1 MNILNIYKKK
11 LRIQFNYFIGKNS
24 ILSMLFSLKTLLSIQ
39 AKGENN
45 LQYSEPINALRF
57 LSADAVQ
64 KANSGH
70 PGMPMGMAE
79 IATALWSKH
88 LKHNPLNP
96 TWFDRDRFVLSNG
109 HGSMLLYS
117 LLHLTGY
124 KLSIEDIKD
133 FRQLKSKT
141 PGHPEYDIN
150 IGVETTTG
158 PLGQGIANAVGM
170 AISEKMLAAQFNKD
184 DIKPIDHYT
193 YVFLGDGC
201 LMEGISHEACSFAG
215 THELGKLI
223 CFYDQNGISIDGEID
238 NWFTDDSVKRFE
250 SYGWQTICVDG
261 HNVEEISEAISKA
274 KEEPKKPSMI
284 FCKTTIGFG
293 SPNKSGTADVH
304 GAPLG
309 DEEIEKT
316 REALG
321 WQYTAFEIPKDV
333 YDFWDSK
340 KSGAEKNATWENS
353 IKSYKDK
360 YPNDSL
366 ELERRIKGDMPAK
379 FEQNFLDFLNDC
391 NTNNLP
397 MATRKAS
404 KACLDFFVK
413 EMPELVGGSAD
424 LTPSNNTFSA
434 SSTTFSSENPSGNH
448 INYGVREFGMSAI
461 MNGMVLHGGIKPYGA
476 TFLVFT
482 DYARNAVRLSALM
495 GLPNIFVYTHDSVA
509 LGEDGPTHQPI
520 EHMVTLRSTPNMD
533 SWRPADLVET
543 AVAWKNAISSL
554 STPTCLIFSRQG
566 TSAIERTPE
575 QLSSIENGGYLL
587 EEHEDPNIT
596 IVASGSE
603 VQLAIDA
610 AQELKN
616 ESINANVVSMPSLD
630 VFLKQSNEIQN
641 KIINPNKPVLVV
653 ECAHPNSW
661 YKILNRSDKV
671 IGIETFGESAP
682 GSELLEHFG
691 FNKDNVIQTA
701 KSLVND

>member
-1 MNILNIYKKK
+1 
-11 LRIQFNYFIGKNS
+11 
-24 ILSMLFSLKTLLSIQ
+24 MLFSLKTLLSIQ

-520 EHMVTLRSTPNMD
+520 EHMVTLRSTPNMN

-543 AVAWKNAISSL
+543 AIAWKNAISSL
-554 STPTCLIFSRQG
+554 TTPTCLIFSRQG

-587 EEHEDPNIT
+587 EEHDDPNIT

>member
-1 MNILNIYKKK
+1 
-11 LRIQFNYFIGKNS
+11 
-24 ILSMLFSLKTLLSIQ
+24 MLFSLKTLLSIQ

-45 LQYSEPINALRF
+45 LQKSEPINALRF

-124 KLSIEDIKD
+124 EISIEDIKD

-201 LMEGISHEACSFAG
+201 LMEGVSHEACSFAG

-238 NWFTDDSVKRFE
+238 DWFTDDSVKRFE

-261 HNVEEISEAISKA
+261 HNVEEINGAISKA
-274 KEEPKKPSMI
+274 KEESKKPSMI
-284 FCKTTIGFG
+284 FCKTIIGFG

-316 REALG
+316 RDALD
-321 WQYTAFEIPKDV
+321 WQHPAFEVPKEV
-333 YDFWDSK
+333 YDFWDKK
-340 KSGAEKNATWENS
+340 KSGALKNATWDDS
-353 IKSYKDK
+353 IRDYKDK

-366 ELERRIKGDMPAK
+366 ELERRMKGDMPVE
-379 FEQNFLDFLNDC
+379 FEQNYLDFLNDC
-391 NTNNLP
+391 NTNNSP

-434 SSTTFSSENPSGNH
+434 SSSTFSNENPSGNH

-520 EHMVTLRSTPNMD
+520 EHMVTLRSTPNMN

-543 AVAWKNAISSL
+543 AVAWKNAVSSTT
-554 STPTCLIFSRQG
+554 TPTCLIFSRQG

-575 QLSSIENGGYLL
+575 QLSSIETGGYLL
-587 EEHEDPNIT
+587 EEHNDPNIT

-630 VFLKQSNEIQN
+630 VFLKQSNELQN

-671 IGIETFGESAP
+671 IGMETFGESAP

>member
-1 MNILNIYKKK
+1 MQK
-11 LRIQFNYFIGKNS
+11 
-24 ILSMLFSLKTLLSIQ
+24 
-39 AKGENN
+39 
-45 LQYSEPINALRF
+45 SEPINALRF

-88 LKHNPLNP
+88 LKHNPSNP

-124 KLSIEDIKD
+124 DLSIEDIKD

-141 PGHPEYDIN
+141 PGHPEYDID

-170 AISEKMLAAQFNKD
+170 AISEKILAAEFNKD

-201 LMEGISHEACSFAG
+201 LMEGVSHEACSFAA
-215 THELGKLI
+215 THNLGKLI

-238 NWFTDDSVKRFE
+238 NWFTDDSVKRFD

-261 HNVEEISEAISKA
+261 HNVEEVSDAISKA
-274 KEEPKKPSMI
+274 KEEPNKPTMI

-321 WQYTAFEIPKDV
+321 WNYSAFEVPKEV

-340 KSGAEKNATWENS
+340 KSGAGINS
-353 IKSYKDK
+353 IWDDLIRNYKEK
-360 YPNDSL
+360 YPNESL
-366 ELERRIKGDMPAK
+366 ELERRIKGDLP
-379 FEQNFLDFLNDC
+379 ENFQQSFLNFLNDC
-391 NTNNLP
+391 NSNNSP

-434 SSTTFSSENPSGNH
+434 SSSTFSNENPSGNH

-520 EHMVTLRSTPNMD
+520 EHLVTLRSTPNLN

-543 AVAWKNAISSL
+543 AVAWNNAVSSAT
-554 STPTCLIFSRQG
+554 TPTCLIFSRQG

-575 QLSSIENGGYLL
+575 QLSSINIGGYLL

-610 AQELKN
+610 AKELKN
-616 ESINANVVSMPSLD
+616 ELINANVVSMPCLD
-630 VFLKQSNEIQN
+630 VFLKQSNQLQD
-641 KIINPNKPVLVV
+641 KVINPNKPVLVI

-661 YKILNRSDKV
+661 YKILNRNDKV
-671 IGIETFGESAP
+671 IGMETFGESAP
-682 GSELLEHFG
+682 GGELLEHFG
-691 FNKDNVIQTA
+691 FNKDNVIQAA
-701 KSLVND
+701 KSLIND

>member
-1 MNILNIYKKK
+1 MH
-11 LRIQFNYFIGKNS
+11 FIS
-24 ILSMLFSLKTLLSIQ
+24 KTLLSNY

-45 LQYSEPINALRF
+45 LQKSEPINALRF

-88 LKHNPLNP
+88 LKHNPSNP

-124 KLSIEDIKD
+124 DLSIEDIKD

-141 PGHPEYDIN
+141 PGHPEYDID

-170 AISEKMLAAQFNKD
+170 AISEKILAAEFNKD

-201 LMEGISHEACSFAG
+201 LMEGVSHEACSFAA
-215 THELGKLI
+215 THNLGKLI

-238 NWFTDDSVKRFE
+238 NWFTDDSVKRFD

-261 HNVEEISEAISKA
+261 HNVEEVSDAISKA
-274 KEEPKKPSMI
+274 KEEPNKPTMI

-309 DEEIEKT
+309 EEEIEKT

-321 WQYTAFEIPKDV
+321 WNYSAFEVPKEV

-340 KSGAEKNATWENS
+340 KSGAGINSVWDDLIKN
-353 IKSYKDK
+353 YKEK
-360 YPNDSL
+360 YPNESL
-366 ELERRIKGDMPAK
+366 ELERRIKGDLP
-379 FEQNFLDFLNDC
+379 ENFQQSFLNFLNDC
-391 NTNNLP
+391 NSNNSP

-434 SSTTFSSENPSGNH
+434 SSSTFSNENPSGNH

-520 EHMVTLRSTPNMD
+520 EHLVTLRSTPNLN

-543 AVAWKNAISSL
+543 AVAWNNAVSSAT
-554 STPTCLIFSRQG
+554 TPTCLIFSRQG

-575 QLSSIENGGYLL
+575 QLSSINIGGYLL

-610 AQELKN
+610 AKELKN
-616 ESINANVVSMPSLD
+616 ESINANVVSMPCLD
-630 VFLKQSNEIQN
+630 VFLKQSNQLQD
-641 KIINPNKPVLVV
+641 KVINPNKPVLVI

-671 IGIETFGESAP
+671 IGMETFGESAP

-691 FNKDNVIQTA
+691 FNKDNVIQAA
-701 KSLVND
+701 KSLIND

>member
-1 MNILNIYKKK
+1 MQK
-11 LRIQFNYFIGKNS
+11 
-24 ILSMLFSLKTLLSIQ
+24 
-39 AKGENN
+39 
-45 LQYSEPINALRF
+45 SEPINALRF

-124 KLSIEDIKD
+124 DLSIEDIKD
-133 FRQLKSKT
+133 FRQLKSNT
-141 PGHPEYDIN
+141 PGHPEYDID

-170 AISEKMLAAQFNKD
+170 AISEKILAAEFNKD

-201 LMEGISHEACSFAG
+201 LMEGVSHEACSFAA
-215 THELGKLI
+215 THNLGKLI

-238 NWFTDDSVKRFE
+238 NWFTDDSVKRFD

-261 HNVEEISEAISKA
+261 HNVEEVSDAISKA
-274 KEEPKKPSMI
+274 KEEPNKPTMI

-321 WQYTAFEIPKDV
+321 WNYSAFEVPKEV

-340 KSGAEKNATWENS
+340 KSGAGINSVWDDLIKN
-353 IKSYKDK
+353 YKEK
-360 YPNDSL
+360 YPNESL
-366 ELERRIKGDMPAK
+366 ELERRIKGDLP
-379 FEQNFLDFLNDC
+379 ENFQQSFLNFLNDC
-391 NTNNLP
+391 NSNNSP

-434 SSTTFSSENPSGNH
+434 SSSTFSNENPSGNH

-520 EHMVTLRSTPNMD
+520 EHLVTLRSTPNLN

-543 AVAWKNAISSL
+543 AVAWNNAVSSAT
-554 STPTCLIFSRQG
+554 TPTCLIFSRQG

-575 QLSSIENGGYLL
+575 QLSYINIGGYLL
-587 EEHEDPNIT
+587 EKHEDPNIT

-603 VQLAIDA
+603 VQLAVDA
-610 AQELKN
+610 AKELKN
-616 ESINANVVSMPSLD
+616 ESINANVVSMPCLD
-630 VFLKQSNEIQN
+630 IFLKQSNQLQD
-641 KIINPNKPVLVV
+641 KVINPNKPVLVI

-661 YKILNRSDKV
+661 YKILNKSDKV
-671 IGIETFGESAP
+671 IGMETFGESAP

-691 FNKDNVIQTA
+691 FNKDNVIQAA
-701 KSLVND
+701 KSLIND

>member
-1 MNILNIYKKK
+1 MQK
-11 LRIQFNYFIGKNS
+11 
-24 ILSMLFSLKTLLSIQ
+24 
-39 AKGENN
+39 
-45 LQYSEPINALRF
+45 SEPINALRF

-88 LKHNPLNP
+88 LKHNPSNP

-124 KLSIEDIKD
+124 DLSIEDIKD

-141 PGHPEYDIN
+141 PGHPEYDID

-170 AISEKMLAAQFNKD
+170 AISEKILAAEFNKD

-201 LMEGISHEACSFAG
+201 LMEGVSHEACSFAA
-215 THELGKLI
+215 THNLGKLI

-238 NWFTDDSVKRFE
+238 NWFTDDSVKRFD

-261 HNVEEISEAISKA
+261 HNVEEVSDAISKA
-274 KEEPKKPSMI
+274 KEEPNKPTMI

-321 WQYTAFEIPKDV
+321 WNYSAFEVPKEV

-340 KSGAEKNATWENS
+340 KSGAGINS
-353 IKSYKDK
+353 IWDDLIKNYKEK
-360 YPNDSL
+360 YPNESL
-366 ELERRIKGDMPAK
+366 ELERRIKGDLP
-379 FEQNFLDFLNDC
+379 ENFQQSFLNFLNDC
-391 NTNNLP
+391 NSNNSP

-434 SSTTFSSENPSGNH
+434 SSSTFSNENPSGNH

-520 EHMVTLRSTPNMD
+520 EHLVTLRSTPNLN

-543 AVAWKNAISSL
+543 AVAWNNAVSSAT
-554 STPTCLIFSRQG
+554 TPTCLIFSRQG

-575 QLSSIENGGYLL
+575 QLSSINIGGYLL

-603 VQLAIDA
+603 VQLAIDSA
-610 AQELKN
+610 KELKN
-616 ESINANVVSMPSLD
+616 ESINANVVSMPCLD
-630 VFLKQSNEIQN
+630 VFLKQSNQLQD
-641 KIINPNKPVLVV
+641 KVINPNKPVLVI

-661 YKILNRSDKV
+661 YKILNRNDKV
-671 IGIETFGESAP
+671 IGMETFGESAP

-691 FNKDNVIQTA
+691 FNKDNVIQAA
-701 KSLVND
+701 KSLIND